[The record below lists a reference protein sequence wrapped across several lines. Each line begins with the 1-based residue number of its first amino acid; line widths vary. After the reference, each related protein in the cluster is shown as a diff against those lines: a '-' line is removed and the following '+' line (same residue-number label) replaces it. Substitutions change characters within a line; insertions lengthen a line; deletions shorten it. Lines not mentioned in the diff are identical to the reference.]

1 MTTTQFILLA
11 AGGVIVGISA
21 AILLLHPRLKN
32 LHRRLLTDQTTGLLN
47 FEGFLHY
54 LKKHQKK
61 ESLVLFLLDLDDF
74 RRFNRQ
80 SYDTGDEVLKLF
92 AGRLAKAMSGHAV
105 CARYRLGDEF
115 LVVVKEKEMHNVEA
129 ILDKLNQQVKYKDDL
144 VQFSRGIAV
153 IECNDSDCFSAIRN
167 AHEILMSKKK

>member
-1 MTTTQFILLA
+1 MTTFQIILLA
-11 AGGVIVGISA
+11 AGGIIAGIA
-21 AILLLHPRLKN
+21 AGLLLIHPRLRH
-32 LHRRLLTDQTTGLLN
+32 LHRKLLTDQTTGLLN
-47 FEGFLHY
+47 YEGFLHY

-61 ESLVLFLLDLDDF
+61 ESFVLFLLDLDDF

-80 SYDTGDEVLKLF
+80 GYDTGDRVLKLF
-92 AGRLAKAMSGHAV
+92 AAKLEKVMNGQAI

-115 LVVVKEKEMHNVEA
+115 LVVVREKDSQKIEA
-129 ILDKLNQQVKYKDDL
+129 ILDKLNEQVSYENDP
-144 VQFSRGIAV
+144 VRFSCGIAV

>member
-21 AILLLHPRLKN
+21 AILLLHPRLKY
-32 LHRRLLTDQTTGLLN
+32 LRRRLLTDQTTGLLN

-92 AGRLAKAMSGHAV
+92 AMKLAKAMSGHAV

-115 LVVVKEKEMHNVEA
+115 LVIVKDKDMHKVED
-129 ILDKLNQQVKYKDDL
+129 ILDKLNQQIMYKEDP

-153 IECNDSDCFSAIRN
+153 IECHDSDCFSAIRN